1 MNRTFNGFP
10 KREKPMEVKSRK
22 RVNIFFSISYH
33 QHTSISLGNWK
44 IADEIGL
51 IMGEDFP
58 LDEGR

>member
-1 MNRTFNGFP
+1 
-10 KREKPMEVKSRK
+10 MEVKSRK